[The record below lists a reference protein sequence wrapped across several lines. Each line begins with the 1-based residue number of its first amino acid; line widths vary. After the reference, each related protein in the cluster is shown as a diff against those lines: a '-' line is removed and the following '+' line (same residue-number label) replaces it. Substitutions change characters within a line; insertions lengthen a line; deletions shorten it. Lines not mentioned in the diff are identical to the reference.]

1 MTFHHNTFKNN
12 HDYDHTRNET
22 KFNAKGPT
30 TSHNV
35 PLSFLCYYTIVF
47 KIRYL
52 IGQLGNGGKSKGGWG
67 QALPPSPIWL
77 MLRVVTDKTDKMKQG
92 KFFSALRSSER
103 ILSLVF
109 LWYKATNFRGIVGD
123 CRLAAPTDFIG
134 GILVTLSRLTGRI
147 QSLVFLWYKATNF
160 RGIVGD
166 CRLAA
171 TTDFIRGIST
181 E

>member
-92 KFFSALRSSER
+92 KFFSALVA
-103 ILSLVF
+103 LSL
-109 LWYKATNFRGIVGD
+109 WRGYLIAFVRTHPKLG
-123 CRLAAPTDFIG
+123 CPVVQNNKFSRYLGRLPISGPHWFYRGHFGYLITFDR
-134 GILVTLSRLTGRI
+134 THPRLGVPVV
-147 QSLVFLWYKATNF
+147 QSNKF
-160 RGIVGD
+160 
-166 CRLAA
+166 
-171 TTDFIRGIST
+171 
-181 E
+181 